1 MSKKEDTKVQ
11 EENQEVQNKV
21 QEENQ
26 EVQNQEQNTS
36 DTPETDTPEVS
47 NEEAKKEEDSQKK
60 IDEIVQKRLERER
73 KKFDEKLAE
82 ERKEAER
89 MAQLSQEE
97 KQKELDAKKKKEDE
111 ERERN
116 LAIRENTL
124 TAKEELQKAGVP
136 AELVGYVV
144 DPDPEKTLENTEQ
157 FIEKYNSSVSNSVQE
172 RLKGQPPKDISS
184 SSNERKDRKVV
195 TAF

>member
-1 MSKKEDTKVQ
+1 MSKEETKVQ
-11 EENQEVQNKV
+11 APEKVEEQK
-21 QEENQ
+21 
-26 EVQNQEQNTS
+26 
-36 DTPETDTPEVS
+36 TPETDTPEVS
-47 NEEAKKEEDSQKK
+47 NEEASQEEKLLTQEQVNKLVQDIKAKEQKRTKKEVE
-60 IDEIVQKRLERER
+60 EAREEAARL
-73 KKFDEKLAE
+73 AT
-82 ERKEAER
+82 
-89 MAQLSQEE
+89 LSQEE
-97 KQKELDAKKKKEDE
+97 QQKEQDAKKRKEDD
-111 ERERN
+111 ERERA

-184 SSNERKDRKVV
+184 SSNERKDRKVI

>member
-11 EENQEVQNKV
+11 EENQEVQN
-21 QEENQ
+21 
-26 EVQNQEQNTS
+26 QEQNTPEVE
-36 DTPETDTPEVS
+36 TPETS
-47 NEEAKKEEDSQKK
+47 NEEAKEE
-60 IDEIVQKRLERER
+60 
-73 KKFDEKLAE
+73 EKLLNQEQVNKLVQEIKAKEKKKAE
-82 ERKEAER
+82 EAVAQAREEAER
-89 MAQLSQEE
+89 LAKLSQEE
-97 KQKELDAKKKKEDE
+97 KRKELDAKKKKEDE

-124 TAKEELQKAGVP
+124 TANEELQKAGVP